1 VAAELASFT
10 PALLAKA
17 DELARSRTGDEKRV
31 TELAAL
37 LEFRLIHGKLRREP
51 KEKE

>member
-1 VAAELASFT
+1 MNWRAAGRVT
-10 PALLAKA
+10 K
-17 DELARSRTGDEKRV
+17 KRA